1 MTLSQLKNVQTD
13 QLKLSLVTN
22 YLKGSAFNALM
33 RYRKNANPTWT
44 GFEDLLRSQFEDSNL
59 DYKIRTQFFHLKMTD
74 SFPKYL
80 TRFQEL
86 LNQMTDHSGDDTD
99 ILYKFTDGLTKEYA
113 LAVRRDKCET
123 LNEAIKVCQDIDCLS
138 RNFNDNGHIQESV
151 NKVKRINFSKSKARL
166 SQMPSKNFQR
176 NNFNYSKSRYDGKP
190 FKTFGLNNPKSK
202 ISRNGNI
209 KSDNKIVDLSNIMC
223 YKCKSKGHY
232 SNRCQKYPNRN
243 SNSNKSKKV
252 YSINV
257 YTEIEIDINLL
268 NIKGLLNVI
277 PIIMTLDSGA
287 TTCVL
292 SERIARKHNFKI
304 LKSNVMVKVAHNEI
318 IKVVGVTESLLVNVK
333 GHTCKLKM
341 YVLPN
346 SEFECLLG
354 LNWFVKMNVSI
365 SPSERTI
372 RFQSETF
379 SIDDNEPLIEND
391 LHESVMM
398 TDIVSYD
405 AEIIHIPTEWD
416 SSPFK
421 GIKP

>member
-1 MTLSQLKNVQTD
+1 M
-13 QLKLSLVTN
+13 
-22 YLKGSAFNALM
+22 
-33 RYRKNANPTWT
+33 
-44 GFEDLLRSQFEDSNL
+44 
-59 DYKIRTQFFHLKMTD
+59 
-74 SFPKYL
+74 
-80 TRFQEL
+80 
-86 LNQMTDHSGDDTD
+86 
-99 ILYKFTDGLTKEYA
+99 
-113 LAVRRDKCET
+113 
-123 LNEAIKVCQDIDCLS
+123 CQDIDCLS

-166 SQMPSKNFQR
+166 SQMPNKDFQR

-190 FKTFGLNNPKSK
+190 FKSFGLNNPKSK

-257 YTEIEIDINLL
+257 YTEIENDINLL
-268 NIKGLLNVI
+268 NIKGSLNGI

-333 GHTCKLKM
+333 GHTCHLKM

-354 LNWFVKMNVSI
+354 LNWFVEMNVSI
-365 SPSERTI
+365 SPSERTT

-379 SIDDNEPLIEND
+379 L
-391 LHESVMM
+391 
-398 TDIVSYD
+398 
-405 AEIIHIPTEWD
+405 
-416 SSPFK
+416 
-421 GIKP
+421 